1 MTKGANAQFSSR
13 AAWSAVKL
21 GKPARSA
28 MPCSP
33 SVFSQ
38 GATALGGARGRAWQ
52 RLPCAWV
59 TANSFRSDKGQRGAP
74 NRKAVTLNSPGS
86 GRAPWESRGR
96 DHIYPEGVVQAT
108 ARAALCNRFA
118 VETRLD
124 AGSQG
129 ALRDAGLL
137 PATAS
142 RQIPGPRAG
151 SWGVLRDPGLWDQ
164 SPSREEPR
172 CNPRAE
178 HHGRSQ
184 GRAASDTDSHFSCGI
199 CSITQKKKS
208 VNGCS
213 TPNRLS
219 LDATCPR

>member
-38 GATALGGARGRAWQ
+38 GATALGRARGRAWQ

-108 ARAALCNRFA
+108 PRAALCNRFA

-124 AGSQG
+124 AGSQVRCATLG
-129 ALRDAGLL
+129 SCLQPLRGKY
-137 PATAS
+137 
-142 RQIPGPRAG
+142 RGRAQ
-151 SWGVLRDPGLWDQ
+151 DPGVYCAT
-164 SPSREEPR
+164 PG
-172 CNPRAE
+172 CGINPLRGRNRATTLVPNTI
-178 HHGRSQ
+178 
-184 GRAASDTDSHFSCGI
+184 AASGAERLLTPTLTSLAESAP
-199 CSITQKKKS
+199 SPRRR
-208 VNGCS
+208 NPS
-213 TPNRLS
+213 TAVR
-219 LDATCPR
+219 PRSA